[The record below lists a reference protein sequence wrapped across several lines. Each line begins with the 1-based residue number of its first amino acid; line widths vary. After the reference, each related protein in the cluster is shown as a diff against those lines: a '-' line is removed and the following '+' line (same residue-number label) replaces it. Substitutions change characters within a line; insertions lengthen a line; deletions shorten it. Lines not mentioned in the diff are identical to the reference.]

1 MKWYENKWYAVI
13 AVILLILIVV
23 VILLS
28 RRSAYEPLAALTRTV
43 QYIKSSTNKDVFDTE
58 RINVK
63 DNVLPILNVRSA
75 QISAYYGGEQ
85 YQKDMVKLVQLCS
98 DTAGVKRL
106 PSDCY
111 GLSTTNISEM
121 TLDDQQRIVS
131 NLLLKIIPSLTVLC
145 DRQQYGDMASVIL
158 MMQHM
163 MAGILGINDSDF
175 IVPSYHAGK
184 LISIRY
190 SNKLKEDGSP
200 DFFPVSFYLGLLSNG
215 YGSNRVL
222 IPKMT
227 DEQITYFL
235 KEQSI
240 PETQQAFVTS
250 VIRNVTNPL
259 NDEMVVLVQQYPDTV
274 LDIPVEL
281 YAKLS
286 ATLLLNGIGRI
297 PYNGVVCE

>member
-1 MKWYENKWYAVI
+1 M
-13 AVILLILIVV
+13 
-23 VILLS
+23 
-28 RRSAYEPLAALTRTV
+28 
-43 QYIKSSTNKDVFDTE
+43 
-58 RINVK
+58 
-63 DNVLPILNVRSA
+63 
-75 QISAYYGGEQ
+75 
-85 YQKDMVKLVQLCS
+85 
-98 DTAGVKRL
+98 
-106 PSDCY
+106 
-111 GLSTTNISEM
+111 
-121 TLDDQQRIVS
+121 
-131 NLLLKIIPSLTVLC
+131 
-145 DRQQYGDMASVIL
+145 
-158 MMQHM
+158 
-163 MAGILGINDSDF
+163 
-175 IVPSYHAGK
+175 
-184 LISIRY
+184 
-190 SNKLKEDGSP
+190 
-200 DFFPVSFYLGLLSNG
+200 GLLSNG